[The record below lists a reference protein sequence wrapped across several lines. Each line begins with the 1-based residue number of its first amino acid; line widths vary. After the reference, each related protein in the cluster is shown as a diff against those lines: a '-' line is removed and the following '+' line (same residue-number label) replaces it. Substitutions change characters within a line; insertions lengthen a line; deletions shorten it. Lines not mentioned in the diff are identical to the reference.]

1 MDNSPITFKTTQ
13 FSLRN
18 PSQKTSLLKGLHK
31 ATAHNQKLGIIS
43 EIVMFSFESI
53 TIQLEIKCITAQAG
67 PLVA

>member
-1 MDNSPITFKTTQ
+1 MGKGPITLKNTL
-13 FSLRN
+13 FSLRH